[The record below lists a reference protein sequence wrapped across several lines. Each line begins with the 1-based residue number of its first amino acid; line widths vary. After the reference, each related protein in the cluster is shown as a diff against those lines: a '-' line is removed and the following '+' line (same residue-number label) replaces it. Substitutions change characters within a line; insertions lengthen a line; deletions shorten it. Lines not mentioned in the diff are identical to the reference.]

1 LRNIL
6 TRQYGREITRRNIM
20 NKNKL
25 TEHELTK
32 RLDNEF
38 TDVDFRLTECPTKG
52 VVANVYFY
60 EDKLKE
66 EYNE

>member
-1 LRNIL
+1 
-6 TRQYGREITRRNIM
+6 M

-38 TDVDFRLTECPTKG
+38 TDVDFRLTECATKG
-52 VVANVYFY
+52 VVATVYFY

-66 EYNE
+66 NESNLIRINGK

>member
-1 LRNIL
+1 
-6 TRQYGREITRRNIM
+6 M

-60 EDKLKE
+60 EDKCTS
-66 EYNE
+66 YIFSRCN